1 MNNFYK
7 ILFFIPYL
15 IFGCKYQ
22 QIDKNIILQK
32 INSLDMNIYSSQGE
46 KIYTI
51 NSPES
56 NYDRDSN
63 TFNLKATTI
72 NLYNNEIIKYI
83 INSDESTLTNNN
95 KIVELKGNVELITFD
110 QEGEILNANN
120 FIWNIE
126 ESTYLLT
133 GDVRFENKNII
144 LSSNKATLDTNN
156 IIEFF
161 NPVKYII
168 KNANNEN
175 SYEINS
181 ENAFYNIETSSV
193 SFESDNKQVRSKI
206 LF

>member
-1 MNNFYK
+1 MNKFYK
-7 ILFFIPYL
+7 ILILVPYL
-15 IFGCKYQ
+15 ILGCKYEP
-22 QIDKNIILQK
+22 IDEKILLQR
-32 INSLDMNIYSSQGE
+32 IDSLDMNIYSSQGA

-51 NSPES
+51 KSPES